1 MNRLIISYMYRDY
14 SNEKLH
20 QTAILEN
27 PDNEPADLAEAHIRD
42 RIEDGEFFIP
52 DRAGLSPV
60 NGFDGELHELE
71 YVEVYEGSGE
81 TVATLQEV
89 LERLTG

>member
-1 MNRLIISYMYRDY
+1 MSRLILAYMYRDY

-20 QTAILEN
+20 QTAVLEN
-27 PDNEPADLAEAHIRD
+27 LDNEPTDLAEAHFRD

-52 DRAGLSPV
+52 DRVGLPPV
-60 NGFDGELHELE
+60 YSRDGEWHELE
-71 YVEVYEGSGE
+71 YIEVYEGSKE
-81 TVATLQEV
+81 PVATLQEV